1 MASREAQKQYP
12 FINRKAAVTVDEEK
26 SIFENMRS
34 VFLYKISSTVFTATD
49 NILISVLVGTAMT
62 GIYSNYLM
70 VSNKLLLIIQI
81 IFSALT
87 ASIGNVIVREK
98 SGKRYEVFCV
108 IQSVSFILCGTIV
121 SAFCIMANDFVYVW
135 LGSDFTISTGAIL
148 AMTLN
153 TYLSCVLQPLW
164 IYRDATGLYVRTKYV
179 MLAGAVLNLVLSVLL
194 GKAMGL
200 TGIILASA
208 IARLSTYFWYEP
220 RLLFREYFEK
230 SASGYYA
237 SLFKNAL
244 LMVVTIGGLWMLL
257 SGVQAQS
264 WLQLIGKGVVIGG
277 ICSVVFLLA
286 YCRTEGFRLI
296 VKKLKSIL
304 PKI

>member
-1 MASREAQKQYP
+1 
-12 FINRKAAVTVDEEK
+12 
-26 SIFENMRS
+26 
-34 VFLYKISSTVFTATD
+34 
-49 NILISVLVGTAMT
+49 MT

-179 MLAGAVLNLVLSVLL
+179 MLGRCGAEPCAL
-194 GKAMGL
+194 G
-200 TGIILASA
+200 S
-208 IARLSTYFWYEP
+208 S
-220 RLLFREYFEK
+220 
-230 SASGYYA
+230 
-237 SLFKNAL
+237 
-244 LMVVTIGGLWMLL
+244 
-257 SGVQAQS
+257 
-264 WLQLIGKGVVIGG
+264 GKGYGTDRNHSGIGDRKAEYL
-277 ICSVVFLLA
+277 FL
-286 YCRTEGFRLI
+286 
-296 VKKLKSIL
+296 V
-304 PKI
+304 

>member
-230 SASGYYA
+230 SAAGYYA

-257 SGVQAQS
+257 SGVQAQN